1 ERLREEVARSLRH
14 GQPVSL
20 LIGDIDDFS
29 ALNHDLGD
37 QAGDEVLRRIA
48 LIMTEEPNTR
58 LRDSDVAGRFG
69 GDEIAVLLPETGKP
83 GAIVKAQRLCDAIA
97 GAEMPGDRQVTM
109 SFGITTVPDDGNSV
123 QEILRCAE

>member
-1 ERLREEVARSLRH
+1 GIPLAPGAHRDPVTALYGTHAFHERLREEVARSLRH

-83 GAIVKAQRLCDAIA
+83 GAIVKAQR
-97 GAEMPGDRQVTM
+97 
-109 SFGITTVPDDGNSV
+109 
-123 QEILRCAE
+123 